1 MIDFK
6 RPGHRQLLQ
15 GLDLAGAFALA
26 LQAAAIAAL
35 RNLDAGGIV
44 FVSLATAL
52 GGGVIRDVLLG
63 ETPPEAF
70 RGWPLVTTSLLGALA
85 TYFSFHLVE
94 QTPEAV
100 FIVIDAIGLSLLA
113 VAGAEKALE
122 YELSA
127 ISAVLMGVISGV
139 GGYIVRD
146 MLLAEVPAIF
156 RIDFIATAALIGA
169 MVVVALR
176 KLGVAPKYAALL
188 GGAACF
194 ILRLIAVWRHWYLPT
209 AHLH

>member
-1 MIDFK
+1 MMSFK

-70 RGWPLVTTSLLGALA
+70 RGWPLVTTGLLGALA

-94 QTPEAV
+94 QTPEVV

-122 YELSA
+122 YELSS

-139 GGYIVRD
+139 GGYIIRD
-146 MLLAEVPAIF
+146 ILLAEVPAIF
-156 RIDFIATAALIGA
+156 RIDFIATAALVGA

-176 KLGVAPKYAALL
+176 KLGVRADISAMA
-188 GGAACF
+188 GGVSCF
-194 ILRLIAVWRHWYLPT
+194 VLRLIAVWQHWYLPT